1 MGRLQKAEQNVC
13 KRPNGT
19 AAKGRTEPLQKAE
32 RNRCKRP
39 NGTAAKGR
47 TERLQKAEQRLE
59 VSEKMS

>member
-19 AAKGRTEPLQKAE
+19 SAKGRTEP
-32 RNRCKRP
+32 
-39 NGTAAKGR
+39 
-47 TERLQKAEQRLE
+47 LQKAEQRLE